1 MSHTSTQVTV
11 NYFGKVPSR
20 DDFVKAGSSLSLLT
34 SLDNW
39 VARAMDN
46 MTSDARWKSIY
57 DNVQPFCFAFLGP
70 RSKLTIGGHFA
81 PSRDSAQRRFPFV
94 TASAMELSDSTNF
107 IARSPLVLSRL
118 WHRMAQLSSAA
129 IASTNA
135 TPELNAIPSA
145 LVMVELS
152 PQAYDA
158 NVADFLELQTV
169 SDLESQLRASGFSG
183 NCRQLILGLGLLLQP
198 VMASGSARLDKSLCL
213 PLPQDPMYQYL
224 TAAFWMSLINP
235 FLQRADFELA
245 LYFTQVQQQPTLVV
259 GFDGAS
265 PITLE
270 AVLNPVMGH
279 DHFVTFDDAHWVEE
293 SVAGDYGVAKLS
305 SYLEQSRLSL
315 AGVKKNFNEVF
326 LGA

>member
-70 RSKLTIGGHFA
+70 RSKLAIGGHFA

-158 NVADFLELQTV
+158 NVADFLALQTV

-235 FLQRADFELA
+235 FLHRADFELA
-245 LYFTQVQQQPTLVV
+245 LYFTQVQQQPTLIV